1 MANNIK
7 VVNNLGKGIEVY
19 ITSDNTV
26 EINWESK
33 KKQLSE
39 LKPGDV
45 FKDPKGTEYIV
56 CDQFDKST
64 LVIRKDLLEE
74 DMSFGKNNDWRESKV
89 KDYLNSGYFQELK
102 KNFGEDAIRK
112 IHTKLTS
119 LDGYDD
125 YGISNDMVGMMTA
138 IDYMEYHKYI
148 GNCDRPYW
156 LLTPNSTESGVN
168 DCCVRVVNSYGSAG
182 CGDCDLEYGV
192 RPFFILQSDIFVS
205 CEGAARE

>member
-7 VVNNLGKGIEVY
+7 VVNNLGKGVEVH
-19 ITSDNTV
+19 ITSDNVV
-26 EINWESK
+26 EINWESVK
-33 KKQLSE
+33 KRLSE
-39 LKPGDV
+39 LAPGYI

-56 CDQFDKST
+56 CDQLDEST

-74 DMSFGKNNDWRESKV
+74 DMSFGANNDWRESEV
-89 KDYLNSGYFQELK
+89 KDYLNSVYLQDLK

-148 GNCDRPYW
+148 GNCDRSYW
-156 LLTPNSTESGVN
+156 LSTPDSTESSIN
-168 DCCVRVVNSYGSAG
+168 DHHVRLVTS
-182 CGDCDLEYGV
+182 CGNTDFDDSGWLRGV

-205 CEGAARE
+205 CDN

>member
-7 VVNNLGKGIEVY
+7 VVNNLGKGIEVH
-19 ITSDNTV
+19 ITSDNVV

-39 LKPGDV
+39 LKPGDI
-45 FKDPKGTEYIV
+45 FKDKEGTEYIV

-74 DMSFGKNNDWRESKV
+74 DMSFGKNNDWRESEV
-89 KDYLNSGYFQELK
+89 KDYLNSVYLQELK

-168 DCCVRVVNSYGSAG
+168 DCCVRVVNSYGDA
-182 CGDCDLEYGV
+182 CCCDCDLEYGV

-205 CEGAARE
+205 CDN

>member
-7 VVNNLGKGIEVY
+7 VVNNVGKGIEVY

-26 EINWESK
+26 EINWELK

-39 LKPGDV
+39 LKPGDI
-45 FKDPKGTEYIV
+45 FKDKERTEYIV
-56 CDQFDKST
+56 CDQLDEST

-74 DMSFGKNNDWRESKV
+74 DMSFGENNDWRESKV
-89 KDYLNSGYFQELK
+89 KDYLNSVYLQELK

-112 IHTKLTS
+112 IRTKLTS
-119 LDGYDD
+119 LDGYDE

-138 IDYMEYHKYI
+138 IDYMEYYKYI
-148 GNCDRPYW
+148 GNCDRTYW
-156 LLTPNSTESGVN
+156 LSTPNSTESGVN
-168 DCCVRVVNSYGSAG
+168 DRYVQVVYSNGGAFCNG
-182 CGDCDLEYGV
+182 CRWDHGV

-205 CEGAARE
+205 CEVAARE

>member
-7 VVNNLGKGIEVY
+7 VVNNLGKGIEVH

-45 FKDPKGTEYIV
+45 FKDKEETEYIV
-56 CDQFDKST
+56 CDQLDEST

-74 DMSFGKNNDWRESKV
+74 DMSFGENNDWRESKV
-89 KDYLNSGYFQELK
+89 KDYLNSVYLQELK

-148 GNCDRPYW
+148 GNCDRTYW
-156 LLTPNSTESGVN
+156 LSTPNSTESGVN
-168 DCCVRVVNSYGSAG
+168 DHYVRIVCSDGCTYCDDCCWSR
-182 CGDCDLEYGV
+182 GV

-205 CEGAARE
+205 YEVAARE

>member
-7 VVNNLGKGIEVY
+7 VVNNLGKGIEVH

-39 LKPGDV
+39 LKPGDI
-45 FKDPKGTEYIV
+45 FKDKERTEYIV
-56 CDQFDKST
+56 CDQLDEST

-74 DMSFGKNNDWRESKV
+74 NMSFGENNDWRESKV
-89 KDYLNSGYFQELK
+89 KDYLNSVYLQELK

-112 IHTKLTS
+112 IRTKLTS

-148 GNCDRPYW
+148 GNCDRTYW
-156 LLTPNSTESGVN
+156 LSTPNSTESGVN
-168 DCCVRVVNSYGSAG
+168 DHYVRIVGSD
-182 CGDCDLEYGV
+182 GDTYYDDCRWDRGV

-205 CEGAARE
+205 CDN

>member
-7 VVNNLGKGIEVY
+7 VVNNLGKGIEVH
-19 ITSDNTV
+19 ITSDNVV

-39 LKPGDV
+39 LAPGDI
-45 FKDPKGTEYIV
+45 FKDKEGMEYIV
-56 CDQFDKST
+56 CDQLDEST

-74 DMSFGKNNDWRESKV
+74 DMSFGENNDWRESKV
-89 KDYLNSGYFQELK
+89 KNYLNSVYLQELK

-148 GNCDRPYW
+148 GNCDRTYW
-156 LLTPNSTESGVN
+156 LSTPNSTESGVN
-168 DCCVRVVNSYGSAG
+168 DHCVRVVNSYGDT
-182 CGDCDLEYGV
+182 CYCDCRLDHGV

-205 CEGAARE
+205 CEN

>member
-7 VVNNLGKGIEVY
+7 VVNNLGKGIEVH
-19 ITSDNTV
+19 ITSDNVV

-39 LKPGDV
+39 LKPGDI
-45 FKDPKGTEYIV
+45 FKDKEGTEYIV

-205 CEGAARE
+205 CDN

>member
-1 MANNIK
+1 MTNNIK
-7 VVNNLGKGIEVY
+7 VVNNLGKGIEVH

-39 LKPGDV
+39 LKPGDI
-45 FKDPKGTEYIV
+45 FKDKEGTEYIV

-89 KDYLNSGYFQELK
+89 KDYLNSVYLQELK

-112 IHTKLTS
+112 IRTKLTS

-125 YGISNDMVGMMTA
+125 YGISNDMIGMMTA

-148 GNCDRPYW
+148 GNCDRSYW
-156 LLTPNSTESGVN
+156 LLTPDSTESGIN
-168 DCCVRVVNSYGSAG
+168 DHYVQFVYSGGDTG
-182 CGDCDLEYGV
+182 CGGCDWDRGV

>member
-7 VVNNLGKGIEVY
+7 VVNNLGKGIEVH

-39 LKPGDV
+39 LKPGDI
-45 FKDPKGTEYIV
+45 FKDKEGTEYIV

-89 KDYLNSGYFQELK
+89 KDYLNSVYLQELK
-102 KNFGEDAIRK
+102 KNFGEDVIRK
-112 IHTKLTS
+112 IRTKLTS

-125 YGISNDMVGMMTA
+125 YGISNDMIGMMTA

-148 GNCDRPYW
+148 GNCDRSYW

-168 DCCVRVVNSYGSAG
+168 DCYVQIVHSNGNALCRG
-182 CGDCDLEYGV
+182 CDWEYGV

-205 CEGAARE
+205 CEN

>member
-7 VVNNLGKGIEVY
+7 VVNNLGKGIEVH
-19 ITSDNTV
+19 ITSDNVV
-26 EINWESK
+26 EIN
-33 KKQLSE
+33 LSE
-39 LKPGDV
+39 LAPGNI
-45 FKDPKGTEYIV
+45 FKDKEGTEYIV
-56 CDQFDKST
+56 CDQLDEST

-74 DMSFGKNNDWRESKV
+74 DMSFGENNDWRESKV
-89 KDYLNSGYFQELK
+89 KNYLNSVYLQELK

-148 GNCDRPYW
+148 GNCDRTYW
-156 LLTPNSTESGVN
+156 LSTPNSTESGAN
-168 DCCVRVVNSYGSAG
+168 DRCVRIVYSDGDAG
-182 CGDCDLEYGV
+182 CCGCDWDHGV

-205 CEGAARE
+205 CKN

>member
-1 MANNIK
+1 MENNIK
-7 VVNNLGKGIEVY
+7 VVNNLGKGIEVH

-33 KKQLSE
+33 KKRLSE
-39 LKPGDV
+39 LKPGDI
-45 FKDPKGTEYIV
+45 FKDKEGTEYIV
-56 CDQFDKST
+56 CNQLDEST

-89 KDYLNSGYFQELK
+89 KDYLNSVYLQELK
-102 KNFGEDAIRK
+102 KNFGEDVIRK
-112 IHTKLTS
+112 IRTKLTS

-125 YGISNDMVGMMTA
+125 YGISNDMIGMMTA

-148 GNCDRPYW
+148 GNCDRSYW

-168 DCCVRVVNSYGSAG
+168 DCYVRVVGSGGDARCDD
-182 CGDCDLEYGV
+182 CGWDHGV

-205 CEGAARE
+205 CEN

>member
-19 ITSDNTV
+19 ITSDNVV

-39 LKPGDV
+39 LKPGDI
-45 FKDPKGTEYIV
+45 FKDKEGTEYIV

-89 KDYLNSGYFQELK
+89 KDYLNSGYLQELK
-102 KNFGEDAIRK
+102 KNFGKDAIRK
-112 IHTKLTS
+112 ISTKLTS

-148 GNCDRPYW
+148 GNCDRSYW
-156 LLTPNSTESGVN
+156 LSTPDSTESGIN
-168 DCCVRVVNSYGSAG
+168 DHYVRVVNFCGDTGFGGYGS
-182 CGDCDLEYGV
+182 ERGV
-192 RPFFILQSDIFVS
+192 RPFFVLQSDIFVS